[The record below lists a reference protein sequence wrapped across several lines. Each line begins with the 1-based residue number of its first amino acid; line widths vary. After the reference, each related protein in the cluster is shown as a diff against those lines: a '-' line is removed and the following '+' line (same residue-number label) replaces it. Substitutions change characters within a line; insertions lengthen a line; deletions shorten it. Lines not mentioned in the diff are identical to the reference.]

1 MSMTL
6 CEGMS
11 DGIDHHTGT
20 GIVVIGIIAYP
31 VATNEIGLILDG
43 TGTSEQ
49 LPRILARLR
58 PIGHND
64 DGIVL
69 QTSSIATPARETQVV
84 AGKQQETETFIS
96 HDAMVTTSGIILVL
110 MSIGEKVVLVIVI
123 GVARASVAEIMAI
136 AIGSILHVDSQTA
149 TNGTFRGFGRLLHPL
164 QGDVLPYFMGQS
176 VWLGGKAGAPHL
188 RQNIEV
194 AAWVFTHQVLSLL
207 DIPFGFAP
215 VDVGL

>member
-11 DGIDHHTGT
+11 DGIDHHTGSS
-20 GIVVIGIIAYP
+20 IVVIGIIAYP

-43 TGTSEQ
+43 TSTSEQ

-58 PIGHND
+58 PIGHDD
-64 DGIVL
+64 DGVVL
-69 QTSSIATPARETQVV
+69 QTSGIATPARETQVV
-84 AGKQQETETFIS
+84 AGKQQETEPCIR

-136 AIGSILHVDSQTA
+136 AISKWTA
-149 TNGTFRGFGRLLHPL
+149 RLPQMAHSEALAICCIHC
-164 QGDVLPYFMGQS
+164 
-176 VWLGGKAGAPHL
+176 KAIFFP
-188 RQNIEV
+188 
-194 AAWVFTHQVLSLL
+194 TS
-207 DIPFGFAP
+207 
-215 VDVGL
+215 

>member
-20 GIVVIGIIAYP
+20 GIVVIGIVAYP
-31 VATNEIGLILDG
+31 VATDEIGLILDG
-43 TGTSEQ
+43 TGTREQ

-123 GVARASVAEIMAI
+123 GMARASVAEIMAI